1 MVTPVVEQG
10 DLLRVGGIRWPVIV
24 VSNNFF
30 NESGRVVACP
40 ILPDA
45 VEGPLHI
52 RLKDCPVEGYVLC
65 EQMRYI
71 DLKARRCPGSP
82 LRTTSTSWT
91 FQTPS
96 WVSSTGSSCKTLGQG
111 ECLRENITE
120 ALLLSLDFTGF
131 TVYTEKQGR
140 EVLLWL

>member
-1 MVTPVVEQG
+1 MVTPFVEQG
-10 DLLRVGGIRWPVIV
+10 DLLRVGGIKWPVIV

-71 DLKARRCPGSP
+71 DLK
-82 LRTTSTSWT
+82 
-91 FQTPS
+91 
-96 WVSSTGSSCKTLGQG
+96 VSSVTLCAARIVTLFAGKNG
-111 ECLRENITE
+111 
-120 ALLLSLDFTGF
+120 A
-131 TVYTEKQGR
+131 GR
-140 EVLLWL
+140 AA